1 MDPVWDSNLVIQEV
15 GNPVFHLV
23 NNHFLILERV
33 YMKFNCGHIE
43 RWNWLFENYI

>member
-23 NNHFLILERV
+23 NNHFLYL
-33 YMKFNCGHIE
+33 
-43 RWNWLFENYI
+43 NYIIN